1 MVWSLRTKCIVV
13 ALTCF
18 TASWLV
24 MAVNA
29 EDKPGTTVTKTS
41 NWPVKFTIR
50 EVKPAVAPPA
60 VAQRTHE
67 IKQPFYPA
75 LTSSEQAIQEALQ
88 SKVDFSF
95 PKTPLPKVL
104 DSLRDQHGINIFLPA
119 DVLENEGLKPDHPVS
134 IAMKGVSLKSALEMI
149 LKPLNLDYV
158 VDNEVVKIMP
168 AYEANRTYKMRIYP
182 VADLCSTPEDYD
194 ILRDVIRNA
203 RLGEWK
209 PDGIN
214 QLGPSVTSFGNGVS
228 AQNHAF
234 EGGTISILP
243 RSQSLVISQ
252 NYDAHNAIVEFLS
265 LLRQVRQDE
274 QGLSTENK

>member
-1 MVWSLRTKCIVV
+1 MVSIYSCPQMFWKMR
-13 ALTCF
+13 A
-18 TASWLV
+18 
-24 MAVNA
+24 
-29 EDKPGTTVTKTS
+29 
-41 NWPVKFTIR
+41 
-50 EVKPAVAPPA
+50 
-60 VAQRTHE
+60 
-67 IKQPFYPA
+67 
-75 LTSSEQAIQEALQ
+75 
-88 SKVDFSF
+88 
-95 PKTPLPKVL
+95 
-104 DSLRDQHGINIFLPA
+104 
-119 DVLENEGLKPDHPVS
+119 KPDHPVS

-228 AQNHAF
+228 AQNYAF
-234 EGGTISILP
+234 EGEPFPFFHEAS
-243 RSQSLVISQ
+243 RW
-252 NYDAHNAIVEFLS
+252 
-265 LLRQVRQDE
+265 
-274 QGLSTENK
+274 

>member
-13 ALTCF
+13 AIVCLT
-18 TASWLV
+18 AGWLV
-24 MAVNA
+24 VVSNA
-29 EDKPGTTVTKTS
+29 EDKPITRVAEIS
-41 NWPVKFTIR
+41 SCAANFDAPV
-50 EVKPAVAPPA
+50 EKPVAIAP
-60 VAQRTHE
+60 QKHE

-95 PKTPLPKVL
+95 SKTPLAKVI
-104 DSLRDQHGINIFLPA
+104 DSLRDQHGVNIFLPA
-119 DVLENEGLKPDHPVS
+119 EVLDNEGLDPDHPVS
-134 IAMKGVSLKSALEMI
+134 IAMKGVTLKSALEMI
-149 LKPLNLDYV
+149 LKPLNLTYV
-158 VDNEVVKIMP
+158 VDNEVIKIMSP
-168 AYEANRTYKMRIYP
+168 YDANRTYKVRIYP
-182 VADLCSTPEDYD
+182 VADLCSSPEDYE
-194 ILRDVIRNA
+194 ILRDVIRKA

-214 QLGPSVTSFGNGVS
+214 KLGPTITSYGNGVS
-228 AQNHAF
+228 AQNYVF

-243 RSQSLVISQ
+243 RSQSLVMSQ

>member
-1 MVWSLRTKCIVV
+1 MVWTFRTKCIVV
-13 ALTCF
+13 TLACF
-18 TASWLV
+18 TAGWLV
-24 MAVNA
+24 VAVNA
-29 EDKPGTTVTKTS
+29 EDKPGTTTTVTKTS
-41 NWPVKFTIR
+41 NWPVKFTIQ
-50 EVKPAVAPPA
+50 EVKPTVAP
-60 VAQRTHE
+60 RTHE

-95 PKTPLPKVL
+95 PKTPLSKVL

-119 DVLENEGLKPDHPVS
+119 DVLENEGLDPDQPVS

-168 AYEANRTYKMRIYP
+168 AYEANRTYKVRIYP

-214 QLGPSVTSFGNGVS
+214 KLGPSVTSFGNGIS
-228 AQNHAF
+228 AQNYAF

-274 QGLSTENK
+274 QGLSTKNK